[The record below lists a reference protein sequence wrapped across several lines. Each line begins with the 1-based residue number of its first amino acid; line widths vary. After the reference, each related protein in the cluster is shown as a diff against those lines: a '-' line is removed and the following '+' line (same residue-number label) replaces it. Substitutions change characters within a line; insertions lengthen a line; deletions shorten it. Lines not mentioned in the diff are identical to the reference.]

1 MNQILTLSKRGTTWH
16 GRSGEQVVWLQQV
29 SACSSDAKY
38 AFLIDKNK
46 KNEILP
52 LIFVIF
58 IPLSYEKL
66 KLWHIH
72 DLGSLL

>member
-1 MNQILTLSKRGTTWH
+1 MNQILTLSERGTTWH

-58 IPLSYEKL
+58 IPLSY
-66 KLWHIH
+66 
-72 DLGSLL
+72 